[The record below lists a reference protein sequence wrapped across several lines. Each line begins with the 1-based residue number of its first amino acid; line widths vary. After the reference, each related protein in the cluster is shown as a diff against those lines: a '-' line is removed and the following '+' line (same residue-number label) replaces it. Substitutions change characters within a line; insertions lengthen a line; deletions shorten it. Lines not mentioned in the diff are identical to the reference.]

1 MISDFHYNLA
11 GHISQND
18 IDSANSVVM
27 MELGRIA
34 VNHRADFIDLLNH
47 SDAPAHADFADG
59 ELVKLYMDNV
69 HKKDLLIGSAY
80 LVNMHNKTV
89 SADGREDVSNRGVKS
104 AYRVMSCFYGQMAPK
119 EGGRTTERSEEW
131 KSSFRGLGLGLAAK
145 VGIGLV
151 NNKLKAKSDL
161 SNAMIEQRRLQ
172 KEAAEKEKER
182 KSKNLKI
189 GLIIGG
195 GLLVLGLVIYLV
207 KKNK

>member
-131 KSSFRGLGLGLAAK
+131 KSSVVGLGLAAK

-151 NNKLKAKSDL
+151 KNKLKAKSDL

-172 KEAAEKEKER
+172 KEAAEKEKEK
-182 KSKNLKI
+182 KSKNLKT